1 MSDRSVAES
10 YRTSVHA
17 AAADAVR
24 RAVDEAFNHGR
35 TVKAVTV
42 KVESWEG
49 EPDYPAPAV
58 IETRNGSWAAS

>member
-1 MSDRSVAES
+1 MPDASIAERYRVSVQ
-10 YRTSVHA
+10 A

-24 RAVDEAFNHGR
+24 RAVDEAFNQGR

-42 KVESWEG
+42 KVESWDG

-58 IETRNGSWAAS
+58 IEMRNAP